1 MLSFRAK
8 NIFLRGKLRQR
19 LFLKKFWREQKKIGI
34 TYPNFAGTAF
44 WRLIAGT
51 MTKTQSAFCSQMA
64 ILPSFA
70 NVTNATFSGTPK
82 RLHKTCEKAFPQK
95 QFSLKMAKIF
105 AEAFVSNSDKWR
117 LRDRFWRI
125 IL

>member
-8 NIFLRGKLRQR
+8 KYFFERKIKAKTFFEEILAGT
-19 LFLKKFWREQKKIGI
+19 KKIGI

-82 RLHKTCEKAFPQK
+82 RLHKTCEKPFPQK
-95 QFSLKMAKIF
+95 QKIIFLK
-105 AEAFVSNSDKWR
+105 
-117 LRDRFWRI
+117 
-125 IL
+125 